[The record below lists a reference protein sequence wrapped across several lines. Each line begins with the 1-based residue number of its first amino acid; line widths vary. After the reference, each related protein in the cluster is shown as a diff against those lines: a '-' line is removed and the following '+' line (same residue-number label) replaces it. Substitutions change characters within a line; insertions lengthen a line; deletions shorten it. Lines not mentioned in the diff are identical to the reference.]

1 MHLSANLQAMVLLED
16 VGRSRWLS
24 FYLPMNEANRLARVL
39 GKTCCA
45 GVPIFDLIGEIAE
58 AGGLELVRAE
68 IDGDHQGVVAS
79 LVLRR
84 AGRDLT
90 MVCLPAD
97 ALALAL
103 RAQVPILASEAA
115 LATRVPPTT
124 SCGPLPSGAGSTG
137 CAPPISRTG
146 APPGDSATHPGDS
159 PPESFPRVRGA
170 ILCGL
175 QKGEGPQG

>member
-1 MHLSANLQAMVLLED
+1 MTELRVVNLCTCRQTSRPTVLLED

-84 AGRDLT
+84 AGHDLT

-115 LATRVPPTT
+115 LAHACPADHELRAHAVRRWLDRLGPTDFED
-124 SCGPLPSGAGSTG
+124 GGA
-137 CAPPISRTG
+137 A
-146 APPGDSATHPGDS
+146 
-159 PPESFPRVRGA
+159 RG
-170 ILCGL
+170 
-175 QKGEGPQG
+175 